1 MIKDREGNV
10 LTSEE
15 SGLRRWKEYFEE
27 LMNEGNGREK
37 KGSSRWKLWSREL
50 ESLVHDIG
58 Q

>member
-27 LMNEGNGREK
+27 LMNGGNERERGR
-37 KGSSRWKLWSREL
+37 RRLKLWNRKL
-50 ESLVHDIG
+50 
-58 Q
+58 